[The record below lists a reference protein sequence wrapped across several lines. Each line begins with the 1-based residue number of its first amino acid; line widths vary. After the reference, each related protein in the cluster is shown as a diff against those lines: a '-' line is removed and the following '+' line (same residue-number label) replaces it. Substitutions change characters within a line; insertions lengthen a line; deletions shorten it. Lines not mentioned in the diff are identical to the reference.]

1 MDVTTLPAN
10 ELFKAL
16 SEPTRLRV
24 LHLLSHGPLCV
35 CHIHEILE
43 LPQAKISQ
51 QLGYLRKHHLVAT
64 RRYYNWT
71 LYSLP
76 EKTDPLFS
84 ETLAA
89 LSATD
94 FITDPIYKRDMKR
107 LKATDTSTACEA
119 AAACC

>member
-1 MDVTTLPAN
+1 MIKLPAN

-16 SEPTRLRV
+16 SELTRLRV

-43 LPQAKISQ
+43 LPQSKVSQ
-51 QLGYLRKHHLVAT
+51 QLAHLRKNELVAT
-64 RRYYNWT
+64 QRYYNWT

-76 EKTDPLFS
+76 QKSSSLFT

-89 LSATD
+89 LATTD
-94 FITDPIYKRDMKR
+94 FVTDSVFKSDLKR
-107 LKATDTSTACEA
+107 LKATDTSAACEA